1 MKGCNIEG
9 CLNPQFGGGYC
20 RYHQF
25 KRKMKGGD
33 LYKPKPR
40 QKSPLPKESK
50 KREKERIYYLDQVK
64 MFWKE
69 CVENGNDF
77 CFFCGQ
83 KMTKREDTHHLKGRI
98 GDYYLDKKWWIQ
110 CHRECHGAV
119 HDWSVEKL
127 MSMPW
132 YQDYL
137 ARLKAKDESLYWKAL
152 KKEDKSE
159 LFD

>member
-1 MKGCNIEG
+1 MKTCKECN
-9 CLNPQFGGGYC
+9 NPVFGGGYC
-20 RYHQF
+20 KYHQF

-98 GDYYLDKKWWIQ
+98 GDYYLDKEFSNPVYRFRFGK
-110 CHRECHGAV
+110 
-119 HDWSVEKL
+119 
-127 MSMPW
+127 
-132 YQDYL
+132 
-137 ARLKAKDESLYWKAL
+137 RLSTMIRTILLPRPSKYR
-152 KKEDKSE
+152 
-159 LFD
+159 